1 MLEYVFLSDG
11 YACVHMVIVH
21 VHAIISYN
29 AFYCVFIL
37 CDCTSLVEGSMI
49 GVLSTC
55 LKLDPLVVQ
64 LFKERVFIAHVRP
77 QAIQIVY
84 HALPIPYLVCIL
96 ISMYISVT

>member
-64 LFKERVFIAHVRP
+64 LLKKEFS
-77 QAIQIVY
+77 
-84 HALPIPYLVCIL
+84 LL
-96 ISMYISVT
+96 M